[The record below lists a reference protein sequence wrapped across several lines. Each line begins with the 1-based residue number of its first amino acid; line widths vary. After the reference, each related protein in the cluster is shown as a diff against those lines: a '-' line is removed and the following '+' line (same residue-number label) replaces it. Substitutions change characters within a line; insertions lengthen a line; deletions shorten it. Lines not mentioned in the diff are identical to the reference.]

1 MVVVYALSTCPWC
14 KKVRNFLTENQ
25 VDFKAIEVDL
35 LRGQEQE
42 QALSEVDKLTGERK
56 FPVGLVGDKVIQ
68 GYDPEKILEVL
79 RNEA

>member
-56 FPVGLVGDKVIQ
+56 FPVVLVGDKVIQ